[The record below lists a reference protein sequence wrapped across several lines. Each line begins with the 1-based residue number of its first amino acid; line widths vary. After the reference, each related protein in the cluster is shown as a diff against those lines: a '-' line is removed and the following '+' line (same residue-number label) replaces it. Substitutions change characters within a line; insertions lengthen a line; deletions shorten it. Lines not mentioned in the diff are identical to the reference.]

1 MNNLDKNEYA
11 IFSKENINI
20 IKGITVFILY
30 FFLSYISGTVV
41 SSIVKIFGVDYA
53 TMNLTIKQILLIIY
67 NFLIITL
74 FLFIYKK
81 DIKENW
87 LDFKKNYKKYFRE
100 NIKYW
105 LFALAI
111 MYAANAAIAYIKYSM
126 TGNISTAENEE
137 MIRQTLA
144 TAPIYTY
151 IAAAICA
158 PIIEELTFRKSLR
171 CIFSNDFLFIVI
183 SSLIFGGLHV
193 FTGNIG
199 LVDLLY
205 LIPYCAP
212 GFAFAIILVRTKNI
226 FNTMSLHLLHNTILM
241 TLQLILLT
249 RGML

>member
-1 MNNLDKNEYA
+1 MKDKEKKEYT
-11 IFSKENINI
+11 IFTNENINV

-41 SSIVKIFGVDYA
+41 KSVVGIFHVDYA
-53 TMNLTIKQILLIIY
+53 TMNLTVKQILLILY
-67 NFLIITL
+67 NVLIATL
-74 FLFIYKK
+74 FLFIYKE

-87 LDFKKNYKKYFRE
+87 IDFKRNYKKYFKE

-105 LFALAI
+105 FFALAI
-111 MYAANAAIAYIKYSM
+111 MYAANAGIAIIKYSM
-126 TGNISTAENEE
+126 TGTISTAENEE
-137 MIRQTLA
+137 LIRQTLA
-144 TAPIYTY
+144 QAPIYTFV
-151 IAAAICA
+151 AAAVCA

-183 SSLIFGGLHV
+183 SSFIFGGLHV
-193 FTGNIG
+193 LTGNIG

-212 GFAFAIILVRTKNI
+212 GVAFAVILVKTKNI
-226 FNTMSLHLLHNTILM
+226 FSTISLHLLHNTILM
-241 TLQLILLT
+241 TLQVILLS